1 MILFISIIIGA
12 MTVTIFMMNRL
23 FNSKL
28 KKLKTCPYQQKLK
41 TCPYQH
47 ACMTYNKEHT
57 NEALKRVV
65 QLIIT
70 DQENSPSYNLELK
83 KFIAKS
89 SMEHR

>member
-1 MILFISIIIGA
+1 

-28 KKLKTCPYQQKLK
+28 KKLKTCPYQQKLKTCPYQQKLK

>member
-12 MTVTIFMMNRL
+12 MTVTIFMMNRI
-23 FNSKL
+23 FNNKL
-28 KKLKTCPYQQKLK
+28 KKLK

-57 NEALKRVV
+57 NEALKRVI

-89 SMEHR
+89 SVSRR